1 MPGQLTGALTGRV
14 FGALDARLE
23 RDADRPI
30 ALALSGGGDSLALL
44 DLTCEW
50 AKTRG
55 RRVLALTVDHG
66 LNPDS
71 ADWSRRAE
79 AAARAAGADW
89 RGLAWAGAKPA
100 TGLPAAARDARHRLL
115 AEAAQAGEARVIL
128 TGHTADDIA
137 EGDWMRARG
146 STLGTLRDWSPSP
159 VWPEGRG
166 LMLLRPLLGETRQAL
181 RDYLTGRGADWIED
195 PANADERF
203 LRSRARNALAESG
216 EQPTLTLPPLR
227 GGSLPLP
234 MGEGMVTA
242 DRAVGGRAL
251 AAALVCAGGGERT
264 PRGDRVEAIR
274 ARLASGEDFD
284 AALAGARLM
293 ARGEDIVLFRN
304 AGEYARRP
312 LPDLR
317 LASGVE
323 AVWDGRFE
331 ITAPESRRV
340 VPAVGRLAAL
350 PRTDRDRLKALP
362 PGVRGSLPVLI
373 RDDGSDPVLAWG
385 RAEVRCLV
393 GPRLAQ
399 ALDQTP
405 HETDLQPAPNGA
417 TPGNALSSFLNI
429 H

>member
-1 MPGQLTGALTGRV
+1 
-14 FGALDARLE
+14 
-23 RDADRPI
+23 
-30 ALALSGGGDSLALL
+30 
-44 DLTCEW
+44 
-50 AKTRG
+50 
-55 RRVLALTVDHG
+55 
-66 LNPDS
+66 
-71 ADWSRRAE
+71 
-79 AAARAAGADW
+79 
-89 RGLAWAGAKPA
+89 
-100 TGLPAAARDARHRLL
+100 
-115 AEAAQAGEARVIL
+115 
-128 TGHTADDIA
+128 
-137 EGDWMRARG
+137 
-146 STLGTLRDWSPSP
+146 
-159 VWPEGRG
+159 
-166 LMLLRPLLGETRQAL
+166 
-181 RDYLTGRGADWIED
+181 
-195 PANADERF
+195 
-203 LRSRARNALAESG
+203 
-216 EQPTLTLPPLR
+216 
-227 GGSLPLP
+227 
-234 MGEGMVTA
+234 MVTA